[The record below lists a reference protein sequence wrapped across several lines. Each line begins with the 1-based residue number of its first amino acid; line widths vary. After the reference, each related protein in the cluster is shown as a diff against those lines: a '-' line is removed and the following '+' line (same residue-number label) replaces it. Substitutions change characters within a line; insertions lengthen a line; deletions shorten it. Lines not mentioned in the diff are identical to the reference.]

1 MASAVRWVSAG
12 GRPEKGLRGGVVVV
26 KDAAFPQERD
36 NVERVM
42 KRNRSLDEG

>member
-12 GRPEKGLRGGVVVV
+12 GRPETGLHGDVVV

-36 NVERVM
+36 NFERVI
-42 KRNRSLDEG
+42 KRNGSLDKG